1 MSGPPTPET
10 GEVARTVRRL
20 GLTGVLAVIS
30 ATLPAVGFAVLAFS
44 FNIVG
49 PWLRDQEMLGRAL
62 YVLVFALTAG
72 LAVLPTHI
80 QAALGGW
87 AFGFAAGFPLAMAG
101 VLGSA
106 LLGYELARWASG
118 DRVVRLIDEKPK
130 WRAVYEALLCGSP
143 WRVLLI
149 VTLIRTAL
157 TPFALTNLVFAATRV
172 RRWAVVLGTLV
183 GMAPRTGAA
192 VFMAV
197 GLREVTAE
205 SASQRWVWG
214 LGLAATVAAVVV
226 IGQLANRAVV
236 RVTASRSAE

>member
-62 YVLVFALTAG
+62 YVLAFALTAG

-87 AFGFAAGFPLAMAG
+87 AFG
-101 VLGSA
+101 
-106 LLGYELARWASG
+106 
-118 DRVVRLIDEKPK
+118 
-130 WRAVYEALLCGSP
+130 
-143 WRVLLI
+143 
-149 VTLIRTAL
+149 
-157 TPFALTNLVFAATRV
+157 
-172 RRWAVVLGTLV
+172 
-183 GMAPRTGAA
+183 
-192 VFMAV
+192 
-197 GLREVTAE
+197 
-205 SASQRWVWG
+205 
-214 LGLAATVAAVVV
+214 
-226 IGQLANRAVV
+226 
-236 RVTASRSAE
+236 

>member
-1 MSGPPTPET
+1 MSGPAGQDA
-10 GEVARTVRRL
+10 GEITRTVRRL
-20 GLTGVLAVIS
+20 GLTGVLAIIS
-30 ATLPAVGFAVLAFS
+30 ATLPAVGLAVLAFS
-44 FNIVG
+44 FNLVG
-49 PWLRDQEMLGRAL
+49 PWLREQEALGCAL
-62 YVLVFALTAG
+62 YVVAFALTAG
-72 LAVLPTHI
+72 LAILPTHI

-87 AFGFAAGFPLAMAG
+87 AFGFATGFPLALAG

-118 DRVVRLIDEKPK
+118 DRVVRLIEEKPK
-130 WRAVYEALLCGSP
+130 WRAVYDALLGSSP

-172 RRWAVVLGTLV
+172 RLRVVLIGTLV

-192 VFMAV
+192 VFLAV

-214 LGLAATVAAVVV
+214 LGLAATLVAVFV
-226 IGQLANRAVV
+226 IGHFANRAVA
-236 RVTASRSAE
+236 RVTGTPQT